1 MGSGSREEKGMI
13 TMTAGTARIVQHA
26 MRYNPVFCVELEDKI
41 DALLDPRDVD
51 AKGGEM
57 FEEVVH
63 LKLDEHVQLRIY
75 YRHDEE
81 MNEYELCGS
90 LSGPNW
96 AVDDKTMSV
105 VDVPLAT
112 RMRHAERADRDLKAR
127 DVIDLEILGES
138 GVALVIAPEVT
149 SADEDAN
156 TTIYMLDH
164 TWSLS
169 THKLEQGKIAIKDP
183 QT

>member
-1 MGSGSREEKGMI
+1 
-13 TMTAGTARIVQHA
+13 

-41 DALLDPRDVD
+41 DALLDPKDID

-63 LKLDEHVQLRIY
+63 LKLDDHLHLRIY

-105 VDVPLAT
+105 VDVPLAI
-112 RMRHAERADRDLKAR
+112 RMQHAERADGNLKAR
-127 DVIDLEILGES
+127 DVIDLEILEDS
-138 GVALVIAPEVT
+138 GVALVIGPEIA
-149 SADEDAN
+149 SAGEDAN

-164 TWSLS
+164 LWSLN
-169 THKLEQGKIAIKDP
+169 THKLENGQLVIKD
-183 QT
+183 T